1 MKSIWVIID
10 IIAFL
15 TFGSF
20 LLIFSK
26 RLARVAV
33 KSSNLL
39 GREFKI
45 KNKLGKSVELMT
57 QIFLIVLGGV
67 FIYTGVFLILKK

>member
-15 TFGSF
+15 TLGSF
-20 LLIFSK
+20 LLIFSN
-26 RLARVAV
+26 RLACVAV

-39 GREFKI
+39 GKEFKI